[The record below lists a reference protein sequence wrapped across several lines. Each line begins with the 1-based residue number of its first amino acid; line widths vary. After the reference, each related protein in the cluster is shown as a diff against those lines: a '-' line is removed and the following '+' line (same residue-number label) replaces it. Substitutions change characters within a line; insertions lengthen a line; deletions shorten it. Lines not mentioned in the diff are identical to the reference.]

1 MNYCKIQGVFKIK
14 VHIAFHFQNE
24 FRSSSSVHV
33 QLQCHL
39 MESDEPGVVVVVVVV
54 IVVDEPGVVVI
65 VVVVVVVVVDKQDV
79 VVVFIVVV
87 VDETSGGSKN
97 VSMENQIS
105 SEMIKLVMVNV
116 CLYHLSN
123 AAHVTQCH
131 LNLSHR
137 AVWWL
142 CWT

>member
-39 MESDEPGVVVVVVVV
+39 MESDEPGVVVVV
-54 IVVDEPGVVVI
+54 DEPGG
-65 VVVVVVVVVDKQDV
+65 VVVD
-79 VVVFIVVV
+79 
-87 VDETSGGSKN
+87 DEPGGGSKN
-97 VSMENQIS
+97 VSKGNQIS

-116 CLYHLSN
+116 CLYRLSN

-142 CWT
+142 C

>member
-1 MNYCKIQGVFKIK
+1 MNYCEIQGIFKII

-24 FRSSSSVHV
+24 FRTSSYVHV
-33 QLQCHL
+33 QLQRHF

-65 VVVVVVVVVDKQDV
+65 VVVVVVDKQDV